1 MKRVLFVT
9 YGNPEKASRGDDLYS
24 WNIINSIKHCE
35 DVYLH
40 VVSYFEEAKDRA
52 QNYSLLEKIADRLT
66 YVPFVYKNILAIGF
80 SKYPAMIANRKTSQ
94 MIETVQDILNKERY
108 DAIII
113 NMFRLS
119 YLIEYVQEYEGTKI
133 FISHNVESQL
143 SKSTYKYQYNWIKR
157 LAYYC
162 DYLKTRY
169 YERRYLAQFDTITTI
184 CDVDREMFS
193 EILQGKRIEVLPPVI
208 DIDKHNLSTNKIED
222 KFILCGAFH
231 WEPKFIN
238 LQLLLHAQ
246 NISLFKESG
255 YELMIVGRAN
265 KGDVEYIN
273 KHYPGIYMTG
283 TVDSVIPYYEKARI
297 SIVPELVGGGFKLKI
312 AEAVQYGKPI
322 VAIKGSVT
330 DRTMIS
336 GKHYIEADTFEK
348 LISKAIQLM
357 GNRTL
362 QNELVENARKLF
374 RDRYSISYAVGV
386 INQLISYDTKTG
398 CC

>member
-1 MKRVLFVT
+1 MKKVLFIT

-24 WNIINSIKHCE
+24 WNIINSIKSCE

-40 VVSYFEEAKDRA
+40 VVSYFDEAKDRDK
-52 QNYSLLEKIADRLT
+52 NYTQLEKIADRLT

-80 SKYPAMIANRKTSQ
+80 SKYPAMIANRKTPQ
-94 MIETVQDILNKERY
+94 MIKKVQDILNKDKY

-119 YLIEYVQEYEGTKI
+119 YLIDYIQKYEGTKI

-143 SKSTYKYQYNWIKR
+143 SQSTYKYQRNLVKK
-157 LAYYC
+157 LAYFF
-162 DYLKTRY
+162 DYLKTKY
-169 YERRYLAQFDTITTI
+169 YEQKFLAKFDVLTTI
-184 CDVDREMFS
+184 CDVDKDLFTK
-193 EILQGKRIEVLPPVI
+193 ILPGKRIEVLPPI
-208 DIDKHNLSTNKIED
+208 IGIENHNNIQTDKVED

-246 NISLFKESG
+246 NISLFKERG
-255 YELMIVGRAN
+255 YELMIVGRA
-265 KGDVEYIN
+265 KEKDVKYIN
-273 KHYPGIYMTG
+273 KHYSGIYMTG
-283 TVDSVIPYYEKARI
+283 TVESVVPYYEKARI

-330 DRTMIS
+330 DKTMIH
-336 GKHYIEADTFEK
+336 GKHYIEADTFEE
-348 LISKAIQLM
+348 LISKAINLM
-357 GNRTL
+357 DNKKL
-362 QNELVENARKLF
+362 QKELVENARQLF
-374 RDRYSISYAVGV
+374 RQRYSISYAVSV
-386 INQLISYDTKTG
+386 LTRII
-398 CC
+398 